1 MSPKKEATKAEA
13 PSFEEGMDSLE
24 SIVTRLEQGNLPLEE
39 SLASFETGV
48 GLLRSLHGRLGDV
61 EKRVEVLM
69 RDAAGV
75 LRKEDMEDAE

>member
-1 MSPKKEATKAEA
+1 MSPKKEPTKAEE

-48 GLLRSLHGRLGDV
+48 GLLRSLHSRLGDV

-75 LRKEDMEDAE
+75 LRKEDLEDAE